1 MTVEIG
7 AMPDETTPVEV
18 DEAEATPAATADT
31 NAETEIRDPEALLR
45 TLATLRE
52 ERKAAEKELRELRAA
67 VKATED
73 AQLSETERLARQL
86 EEVAA
91 ERDRLVLD
99 AQTAQATVALT
110 TAAQQAGAI
119 RPDAVAQLAMGQ
131 WNSDTNAD
139 ELIGNV
145 RSQFPE
151 LFRSSPGPADA
162 GVGRGSPTPASMS
175 DLIRRAA
182 GR

>member
-1 MTVEIG
+1 LEDG
-7 AMPDETTPVEV
+7 AMPDDITP
-18 DEAEATPAATADT
+18 AEADTAEANPAATADNT
-31 NAETEIRDPEALLR
+31 TDTEIRDPEGLLR
-45 TLATLRE
+45 TLTTLRE
-52 ERKAAEKELRELRAA
+52 ERKTAEKELRDLRAQ
-67 VKATED
+67 VKEIED
-73 AQLSETERLARQL
+73 AKLSEAERLARQL
-86 EEVAA
+86 EEVSA
-91 ERDRLVLD
+91 ERDRLVRD
-99 AQTAQATVALT
+99 AQTAQAAVALT

-119 RPDAVAQLAMGQ
+119 RPDAVAQLAIGQ
-131 WNSDTNAD
+131 WNEDAKPD

-162 GVGRGSPTPASMS
+162 GVGKGSPTPTSMS